1 MNVTDSRCLSCLSSA
16 VIPKAPGRTRV
27 TFVLIQACLLAFL
40 PISSSLHA
48 DPGKRAFLW
57 FDATANFAR
66 LSTRDSIVYYLDRCA
81 ALGFT
86 DVVVDVKPI
95 TGEVLYPSAF
105 APRMN
110 SWNGFTRPETF
121 DFLGVFLGEA
131 RQRRLRVHA
140 SLNVFV
146 AGHNYFDRGLVYSTN
161 PEWQSLLNTDS
172 GLVPIT
178 RMKNKYSAMTNP
190 VDETV
195 RSHELRLL
203 HELVSHYPL
212 DGVILDRVR
221 YDGIEADFSERSHK
235 EFEKYLGER
244 VDRFPADIFEWKKGP
259 DERPFRVKGRYYKQW
274 LEWRAWV
281 IRQFIRDARDIV
293 KRVNPRISFGVYAGS
308 WYPIYYEVGVNWASR
323 KYDPSKRYAWAT
335 ESYRNTGYAEI
346 LDFFI
351 SGNYY
356 FELTKEEALKAPSK
370 GSEESGAVAKNEYW
384 QSVEGSCEIVREV
397 TKGVVPVYGGLY
409 VEQYRG
415 HPEQFEKAIAMCLR
429 KSDGLMIFDVVHIV
443 NFGWWEVLRRGMKAG
458 EN

>member
-1 MNVTDSRCLSCLSSA
+1 
-16 VIPKAPGRTRV
+16 
-27 TFVLIQACLLAFL
+27 
-40 PISSSLHA
+40 
-48 DPGKRAFLW
+48 
-57 FDATANFAR
+57 
-66 LSTRDSIVYYLDRCA
+66 
-81 ALGFT
+81 
-86 DVVVDVKPI
+86 
-95 TGEVLYPSAF
+95 
-105 APRMN
+105 MN
-110 SWNGFTRPETF
+110 SWNAFTRPETF

-146 AGHNYFDRGLVYSTN
+146 AGHNYFDRGLVYSSH
-161 PEWQSLLNTDS
+161 PEWQSLLYTDS
-172 GLVPIT
+172 GLAPIT

-190 VDETV
+190 GDANV
-195 RSHELRLL
+195 RSHELRVL
-203 HELVSHYPL
+203 HELVSRYPL

-244 VDRFPADIFEWKKGP
+244 VDRFPADIYEWRKSADGMP
-259 DERPFRVKGRYYKQW
+259 LRVEGRYYKQW
-274 LEWRAWV
+274 LEWRASV
-281 IRQFIRDARDIV
+281 ISQFIRDARDIV
-293 KRVNPRISFGVYAGS
+293 KRVNPKITFGVYAGS

-323 KYDPSKRYAWAT
+323 QYDPSKRYAWAT
-335 ESYRNTGYAEI
+335 ESYRHTGYAEM

-356 FELTKEEALKAPSK
+356 FEVSKEEALKAPPK
-370 GSEESGAVAKNEYW
+370 GSEEGGAVAKNEYW

-415 HPEQFEKAIAMCLR
+415 RPEQFEKAIAMCLR

-443 NFGWWEVLRRGMKAG
+443 NFGWWEVLGRGMEAG
-458 EN
+458 EK